1 MRHLTAKLV
10 MTLFGGLAV
19 AGLTTEAYAQDA
31 QAYPDRAGR
40 IIVPFAPGG
49 VADGSA
55 RLIANHLSKAWDQSF
70 IVQNRPGGAS
80 IIAFTAAVQSP
91 PDGYTLLFANTN
103 IATNP
108 SLYKELT
115 YDAERDL
122 TPVAF
127 GVATPGI
134 IVAHPSFPADTIPE
148 LIALAKEKPGQFD
161 FSSVGAGSFAH
172 LAMEQLKQDAGI
184 EISHIPYKGYAPAL
198 VAVLANEV
206 QLLVSDTQ
214 GALPHIKEG
223 KLKALAVTSK
233 ERIALLPD
241 VPTVAESDASLADF
255 EGIGWLGIMAPAGT
269 PRAIVDKL
277 NAEINQGLALP
288 ETKAFFAQNGVL
300 TFPGSPED
308 FGKFIQDNR
317 AKWAEVIE
325 RAGIEPN

>member
-1 MRHLTAKLV
+1 MRHIAKSLI
-10 MTLFGGLAV
+10 TGLISGLAM
-19 AGLTTEAYAQDA
+19 AGFTTLAHGQDA
-31 QAYPDRAGR
+31 QNYPNRAAR

-55 RLIANHLSKAWDQSF
+55 RLIAHHLSKVWDQSF

-80 IIAFTAAVQSP
+80 IIAFTAAIQAP
-91 PDGYTLLFANTN
+91 ADGYTLLFANTN

-108 SLYKELT
+108 SLYTDLT

-148 LIALAKEKPGQFD
+148 LIALAKEKPGQYD

-184 EISHIPYKGYAPAL
+184 DISHIPYKGYAPAL
-198 VAVLANEV
+198 MAVLANEV

-233 ERIALLPD
+233 TRLSLLPD
-241 VPTVAESDASLADF
+241 VPTVAESEASLADF
-255 EGIGWLGIMAPAGT
+255 EGIGWLGIMAPADT
-269 PRAIVDKL
+269 PRAIIDKL
-277 NAEINQGLALP
+277 NAEINRGLASP
-288 ETKAFFAQNGVL
+288 ENTEFFAQNGVL
-300 TFPGSPED
+300 TIPGSPED

-317 AKWAEVIE
+317 KKWAKVIE
-325 RAGIEPN
+325 TAGIKPN